1 LAAAPE
7 HHRLDACPVKTWTFT
22 TYTIAAFCCSG
33 LAVLLLI
40 VNAVTANQ
48 HLSLLLP
55 IAVAALVIGGILS
68 VRARLLRYRAR
79 DTTKR

>member
-1 LAAAPE
+1 MPA
-7 HHRLDACPVKTWTFT
+7 PVKTWTFT
-22 TYTIAAFCCSG
+22 TYTIAAFTCSG

-48 HLSLLLP
+48 YLSVLLP
-55 IAVAALVIGGILS
+55 VAVVALVAGGILS

-79 DTTKR
+79 DTPKR

>member
-1 LAAAPE
+1 M
-7 HHRLDACPVKTWTFT
+7 KTWTFT
-22 TYTIAAFCCSG
+22 TYTIAAFTCSG

-48 HLSLLLP
+48 YLSVLLP
-55 IAVAALVIGGILS
+55 VAVVALVAGGILS

-79 DTTKR
+79 DTPKR

>member
-1 LAAAPE
+1 
-7 HHRLDACPVKTWTFT
+7 LDACPVKNWTFT
-22 TYTIAAFCCSG
+22 TYTIAAFSCSG

-48 HLSLLLP
+48 FLSVLLP
-55 IAVAALVIGGILS
+55 VAVFALVAGGILS

-79 DTTKR
+79 DTPKR